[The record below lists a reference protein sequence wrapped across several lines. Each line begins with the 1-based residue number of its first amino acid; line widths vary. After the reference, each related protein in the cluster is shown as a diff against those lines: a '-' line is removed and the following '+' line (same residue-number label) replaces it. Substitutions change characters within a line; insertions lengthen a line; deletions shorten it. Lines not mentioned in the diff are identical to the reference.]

1 MVSHITQTT
10 RTFLVAYEFC
20 DRDTASARIERAIA
34 RCGARWARPL
44 AGVWFLETVAEM
56 SSLEQALLPL
66 IAEDDGLVIQ
76 EVFGVAG
83 VHNTVMRWTSPYRR
97 GPERDPP
104 GRQADTSPGRLLH
117 VGRAS
122 VLRFPVV
129 SSPL

>member
-1 MVSHITQTT
+1 MASVTPKTV

-20 DRDTASARIERAIA
+20 DRDTASARLDQAIA

-44 AGVWFLETVAEM
+44 AGVWFLETAADL
-56 SSLEQALLPL
+56 STLEQALLPL

-76 EVFGVAG
+76 EVTGSAG
-83 VHNTVMRWTSPYRR
+83 VHNTVLRWTSPYLRR
-97 GPERDPP
+97 SEREV
-104 GRQADTSPGRLLH
+104 GGWERNTSPARLSTAS
-117 VGRAS
+117 RAS